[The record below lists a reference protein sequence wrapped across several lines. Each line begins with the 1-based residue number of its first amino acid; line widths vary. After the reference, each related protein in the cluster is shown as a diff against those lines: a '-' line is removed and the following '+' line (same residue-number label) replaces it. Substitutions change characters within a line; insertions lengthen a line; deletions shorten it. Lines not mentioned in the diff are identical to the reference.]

1 MNGHLCK
8 STPILFMG
16 TPEFAAI
23 QLTALTENGYNII
36 GAVTQPDKPKGRGL
50 SLFPPPVKQY
60 ALEHDIKIYQPASL
74 RKKYFSHLLDSIRP
88 ELIIVAAFGKILP
101 PDVIGFPIFGCLNI
115 HASLL
120 PKYRGA
126 APIQRAIIDGETV
139 TGITVMQM
147 DEGLDTGDILYAEEI
162 PILPDD
168 NFETLHDR
176 LAVTGAQILIKA
188 LGLLASGQI
197 TRQKQDESKATYAPK
212 IENND
217 CILDFSQSAGQLH
230 NRIRGLSPV
239 PLAAAS
245 HRGKKIKI
253 IDSVVFNGNS
263 DKPAGTVLSVSGNM
277 IRVACGEGTLGIKT
291 LLPEGKR
298 RMTAADY
305 INGRNIAAGDM
316 IGGFYEH

>member
-1 MNGHLCK
+1 
-8 STPILFMG
+8 MG

-23 QLTALTENGYNII
+23 QLAALTENGYTII

-50 SLFPPPVKQY
+50 SLLPPPVKQY
-60 ALEHDIKIYQPASL
+60 ALEHDIKIYQPISL
-74 RKKYFSHLLDSIRP
+74 RKKNFTLLLESIRP
-88 ELIIVAAFGKILP
+88 ELIVVAAYGKILP
-101 PDVIGFPIFGCLNI
+101 PDVIRFPVFGCLNI

-126 APIQRAIIDGETV
+126 APIQHAIIDGETN

-162 PILPDD
+162 PIFPDD

-176 LAVTGAQILIKA
+176 LALTGAQTLIKV
-188 LGLLASGQI
+188 LELLPSGQI
-197 TRQKQDESKATYAPK
+197 VRQKQEESEATYAPK

-217 CILDFSQSAGQLH
+217 CILDFSQSARQIH

-253 IDSVVFNGNS
+253 IDSVVFTDSS
-263 DKPAGTVLSVSGNM
+263 DKPAGTVLSVSGNL

-298 RMTAADY
+298 RMTAADF
-305 INGRNIAAGDM
+305 INGRNISAGDR
-316 IGGFYEH
+316 IGVL